1 MAWRGSARAAIAAA
15 KPGKSPA
22 LRRRTPPQQHST
34 ETTAQALR
42 AAPAPGRSRR
52 RSHRWRGRELVG
64 ASQSPEAIL
73 QWIQIEAIRQ
83 EKTKRGKL
91 LGQIDRSAR
100 GGSRSV
106 GGYGGGGR

>member
-52 RSHRWRGRELVG
+52 RTHRRRGRELVG
-64 ASQSPEAIL
+64 ASQSPEAIR
-73 QWIQIEAIRQ
+73 QEIQIDGDPPGED
-83 EKTKRGKL
+83 ERGKTART
-91 LGQIDRSAR
+91 DR
-100 GGSRSV
+100 
-106 GGYGGGGR
+106 